1 MKQIILNQ
9 VTLCADGSIG
19 LQWMKLVVDTEAKE
33 VLMREPH
40 RSIVEFDGDV
50 DAQMKEVN
58 DHLQTMG
65 YPAVTEAMIGRVRA
79 IDAVGRADPEI
90 EGVRAAKIEAKAE
103 LARAAE
109 EAEAAALLAASQQP
123 PAEGQN

>member
-19 LQWMKLVVDTEAKE
+19 LQWLKLVVDPDAKE

-50 DAQMKEVN
+50 EAQIKEVS

-65 YPAVTEAMIGRVRA
+65 YPGVTEAMIARVRA
-79 IDAVGRADPEI
+79 VDAVGRGDPEI
-90 EGVRAAKIEAKAE
+90 EAVRAAKIEAKA
-103 LARAAE
+103 
-109 EAEAAALLAASQQP
+109 AALVTATQQSE
-123 PAEGQN
+123 AGQD